1 MRYVAKWYT
10 TSTYS
15 QVTSK
20 VFLDFILSHHSILF
34 ADIKGFTAFSSKVT
48 AQELVQTLNEIFAR
62 FDSLA
67 EVITFIEWLCVHI

>member
-1 MRYVAKWYT
+1 MRYVAKNT

-15 QVTSK
+15 HREEITSK
-20 VFLDFILSHHSILF
+20 LFLNFILFLHSILF

-67 EVITFIEWLCVHI
+67 EVITFIE